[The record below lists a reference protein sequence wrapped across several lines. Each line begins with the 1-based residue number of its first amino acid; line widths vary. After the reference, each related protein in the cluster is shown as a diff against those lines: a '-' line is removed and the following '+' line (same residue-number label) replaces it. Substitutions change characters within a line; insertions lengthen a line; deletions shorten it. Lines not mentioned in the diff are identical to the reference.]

1 MIDVNE
7 ARRIIL
13 SSARPMPFAPLALDL
28 AQGHHLAADVHAREA
43 HPRFDMSAVDGY
55 ALAGIGPG
63 WTLAGSIPAGDVFA
77 GTLGPGQCV
86 RIFTGARIP
95 AGADRVVMQEHVA
108 VDGDRVH
115 VPSGTP
121 APGANIRPRGEQFT
135 GGELLLRQGE
145 RLEAPAIGL
154 LASAGLEE
162 VDASFKPWV
171 SVVRTGNEFIEQGA
185 PGDGR
190 IHSSNEWML
199 FAALHKELCEVEEEG
214 AFIARDDDA
223 EIMNALRQAL
233 EADVV
238 ITTGGVSVGDHDRV
252 ASVLRAMGA
261 DILFHG
267 VAQKPG
273 KPMLFA
279 LLNGKP
285 LFGLPG
291 NPRAVMVLFW
301 EYVLPFLRAMQ
312 GDGAP
317 GLRSE
322 RLPLAVPV
330 RTKGQRTEFRA
341 AQVRGGRVHPLPDEG
356 SHMLRSL
363 TAADVLLVLPPV
375 AADVPA
381 GDLVEVHH
389 LP

>member
-13 SSARPMPFAPLALDL
+13 SSVRPMPFAPLALDL
-28 AQGHHLAADVHAREA
+28 AQGHHLAADVLAREP

-55 ALAGIGPG
+55 ALSGTGPEWAVTAAVAAGEVYPGP
-63 WTLAGSIPAGDVFA
+63 LA
-77 GTLGPGQCV
+77 PGQCV
-86 RIFTGARIP
+86 RILTGAQVP
-95 AGADRVVMQEHVA
+95 AGADRVVMQERALVEA
-108 VDGDRVH
+108 GRLRLDG
-115 VPSGTP
+115 PEPP
-121 APGANIRPRGEQFT
+121 AGANIRRTGEQFT
-135 GGELLLRQGE
+135 AGELLLRQGE

-154 LASAGLEE
+154 LASAGVEE

-171 SVVRTGNEFIEQGA
+171 AVVRTGDEFIEQGR
-185 PGDGR
+185 DNTGR
-190 IHSSNEWML
+190 IYSSNEWML

-214 AFIARDDDA
+214 AYIARDDDQ
-223 EIMNALRQAL
+223 EIMNALRQAA

-238 ITTGGVSVGDHDRV
+238 VTTGGVSVGDHDRV

-261 DILFHG
+261 EIRFHG

-285 LFGLPG
+285 VFGLPG
-291 NPRAVMVLFW
+291 NPRAVMVLYW
-301 EYVLPFLRAMQ
+301 EYVLPCLRAMQ
-312 GDGAP
+312 GDPAP
-317 GLRSE
+317 VPRTDQ
-322 RLPLAVPV
+322 LPLAAPLRV
-330 RTKGQRTEFRA
+330 KGDRTEFRA
-341 AQVRGGRVHPLPDEG
+341 AQLRGGRVHPLPDEG

-363 TAADVLLVLPPV
+363 TVADVLVVLPPGAV
-375 AADVPA
+375 ELAA
-381 GDLVEVHH
+381 GDMVEIHH

>member
-13 SSARPMPFAPLALDL
+13 SSVRPMPFAPLALDL
-28 AQGHHLAADVHAREA
+28 AQGHHLAADVHAREP

-55 ALAGIGPG
+55 ALYGTGVE
-63 WTLAGSIPAGDVFA
+63 WTIVGAVPAGNVYKGSLA
-77 GTLGPGQCV
+77 PGQCV
-86 RIFTGARIP
+86 RILTGAQVP
-95 AGADRVVMQEHVA
+95 PGADRVVMQEHV
-108 VDGDRVH
+108 VVH
-115 VPSGTP
+115 ADELRLRNGEP
-121 APGANIRPRGEQFT
+121 APGANIRHAGEQFT
-135 GGELLLRQGE
+135 AGELLLRQGE

-171 SVVRTGNEFIEQGA
+171 SVVRTGDEFIEQGRDSA
-185 PGDGR
+185 GR

-199 FAALHKELCEVEEEG
+199 FAALHNELCEVEEEG
-214 AFIARDDDA
+214 AIIARDDDA
-223 EIMNALRQAL
+223 EIMSALCQAA

-252 ASVLRAMGA
+252 AAVLRAMGA

-285 LFGLPG
+285 VFGLPG

-317 GLRSE
+317 DLRSE

-330 RTKGQRTEFRA
+330 RAKGERTEFRA

-363 TAADVLLVLPPV
+363 TAADALLVLPPGAV
-375 AADVPA
+375 ELAA
-381 GDLVEVHH
+381 GDLVEIHH